1 MSKPKSNAQAPWKY
15 EGNPHVLIMS
25 PDNAAEF
32 RIHIRDNDLQGS
44 SGKSPAGSEQWF
56 TNVRLR
62 AIQTKAGNVQ
72 FILDFFNQ
80 IGELKAMTKEEVDR
94 ELTLWPNDQFTI

>member
-1 MSKPKSNAQAPWKY
+1 MAKPKDNALAPWKY
-15 EGNPHVLIMS
+15 EGNPHVLFINFGED
-25 PDNAAEF
+25 PGF
-32 RIHIRDNDLQGS
+32 RLHIRDNDLQGA
-44 SGKSPAGSEQWF
+44 SGKLPEGTEQWY

-80 IGELKAMTKEEVDR
+80 IGEAEIMDLQTIQR
-94 ELTLWPNDQFTI
+94 ELSLWPNDQFTI